1 MSGTFTDH
9 TEQMLSDEIFKNI
22 CDIWRIPD
30 IDLFTNRLNYKVTD
44 FASWQPDPE
53 SSFTNAFSKNW
64 KKIAYIYCFPL
75 FNLIWKTL
83 SKIRKE

>member
-30 IDLFTNRLNYKVTD
+30 IDLFTNRLNHKVTD

-53 SSFTNAFSKNW
+53 SSFTNAFSKNR